1 MNSNSEA
8 PKYGQQAAN
17 QMEMNSQ
24 QRDRFELLSA
34 YLDGEA
40 TAAERKQVQQW
51 LDNDPTTKK
60 LYHRLLK
67 LRHGLQTMPI
77 PREQSV
83 DELQKQVFAAQTR
96 RHFKRLGMLGGGAI
110 AAVVIGAISVVLPG
124 SQSPIPQIAS
134 LETKTESNSVAI
146 DDVQPLM
153 IAINGPAIEIPKAAI
168 SSNSQ

>member
-1 MNSNSEA
+1 MNSNSDA
-8 PKYGQQAAN
+8 PKYGQKAAN

-40 TAAERKQVQQW
+40 TAAERKQVQHW

-67 LRHGLQTMPI
+67 LRHGLQTVPI
-77 PREQSV
+77 PQEQSV
-83 DELQKQVFAAQTR
+83 EELQKQVFAAQTR
-96 RHFKRLGMLGGGAI
+96 RHFKRLGILGGGAI
-110 AAVVIGAISVVLPG
+110 AAAVIGAVSVILPG

-134 LETKTESNSVAI
+134 SFDNTTNDA
-146 DDVQPLM
+146 QPLM
-153 IAINGPAIEIPKAAI
+153 IAINEPAIEIPKAAV
-168 SSNSQ
+168 SNDSY